1 MQIVSGGV
9 EAQTEQVLKNLKAVV
24 EAGGSELGK
33 VVKTTVRPQPPPKK
47 KISSPWSNLMCI
59 LCIGFLE
66 IYERFYYGQ

>member
-33 VVKTTVRPQPPPKK
+33 VVKTTVR
-47 KISSPWSNLMCI
+47 
-59 LCIGFLE
+59 
-66 IYERFYYGQ
+66 Y

>member
-33 VVKTTVRPQPPPKK
+33 VVKTPVRQKK
-47 KISSPWSNLMCI
+47 KISSFWSNP
-59 LCIGFLE
+59 LCICVGFLE
-66 IYERFYYGQ
+66 IHERFYVGQ